1 MLCDLTDLY
10 VKQRELDEEIA
21 RNHNVTYEST
31 RNKRTLSLLVEL
43 GEFANSTRTFK
54 YWSNKGPESKER
66 VLDEFADGLHFLLS
80 LGIDQGFIVNTI
92 EVEDDETSL
101 TDNLLRTYELTSI
114 FYLDKTLNNYL
125 ALAISYLRALFKL
138 GYSWEEARDA
148 YYKKLQEN
156 HNRQE
161 NNY

>member
-1 MLCDLTDLY
+1 MLCDLTGLY

-92 EVEDDETSL
+92 EVEDDETNL

>member
-66 VLDEFADGLHFLLS
+66 VLD
-80 LGIDQGFIVNTI
+80 
-92 EVEDDETSL
+92 
-101 TDNLLRTYELTSI
+101 
-114 FYLDKTLNNYL
+114 
-125 ALAISYLRALFKL
+125 
-138 GYSWEEARDA
+138 
-148 YYKKLQEN
+148 
-156 HNRQE
+156 
-161 NNY
+161 

>member
-43 GEFANSTRTFK
+43 GEFANSTRAFK

-92 EVEDDETSL
+92 EVEDDETNL

>member
-54 YWSNKGPESKER
+54 YWSNKGPSEKA
-66 VLDEFADGLHFLLS
+66 VVMDEYADGLHFLLS
-80 LGIDQGFIVNTI
+80 LGIPLHARKYKYEIKGTGEDLTLQFHHLYQLILLLFLHLQQTNIDYSINTYRTK
-92 EVEDDETSL
+92 VE
-101 TDNLLRTYELTSI
+101 Y
-114 FYLDKTLNNYL
+114 
-125 ALAISYLRALFKL
+125 
-138 GYSWEEARDA
+138 
-148 YYKKLQEN
+148 
-156 HNRQE
+156 
-161 NNY
+161 

>member
-10 VKQRELDEEIA
+10 IKQRELDEEIA
-21 RNHNVTYEST
+21 RKHNVTYEST

-80 LGIDQGFIVNTI
+80 LGIDQGFIVDTI
-92 EVEDDETSL
+92 EVEDDETNL

-125 ALAISYLRALFKL
+125 TLAISYLRSLFKL
-138 GYSWEEARDA
+138 GYSWEEAKDA